1 MDGCSGGGAR
11 SGAGG
16 GVQGAPIIRCGSRA
30 VPLIEHMPTTW

>member
-1 MDGCSGGGAR
+1 MDVVGVEPGVGRGR
-11 SGAGG
+11 